1 MITLAGNNKDAATEG
16 SFRLTRELA
25 GLGALF
31 FAVFTCV
38 ALYTYSEGDPGFNQ
52 VVSARHGVANKAG
65 LVGAYWG
72 GLLAETLGAWAYL
85 VPCWIAWR
93 GVRLVAPRAGLP
105 LRRAVGLW
113 LLLLVLLA
121 FLGSPWGGL
130 SLGNVHG
137 GGGLGRAVFGFLDRY
152 LSGFGAFSLLLF
164 GLIAAVQ
171 LLFGLTWD
179 NFWRPLAGILNEQLW
194 RIGDAVQAWRERR
207 AEIRR
212 RRAAEKPGPEKSGP
226 EKDEADKPVRTAR
239 LLRPKRQ
246 KEAPAVDDSGD
257 AQAVAA
263 ELVIGDEPASEAVDR
278 FLDAVIEQAALEQQA
293 LGRSS
298 GEQAPPVR
306 PQREKPAALEAAPQ
320 PIRHSIPEPAP
331 EPAFAATPK
340 PVAARQVKATAKAAA
355 YEGMTLPPLDLLTL
369 PNVADN
375 PPVDPEICRRQAESL
390 ITCLNDFGIQG
401 EVQRVVP
408 GPVVTMFEVKPAPGV
423 KISRIVGL
431 SVDLALSMKA
441 LAVRIEGPIPG
452 KDTVGVEIPNA
463 KRQTVYFREIL
474 DAEAFRTSES
484 KITLA
489 IGKDIQGRPHVADL
503 ARMPHLLVAGATGSG
518 KSVCING
525 ILLSILYKA
534 TPDEVKLL
542 LVDPKRIE
550 LSVYNDLPHLVHP
563 VVTET
568 AMAKSA
574 LDWAVAEMDR
584 RYEAMALLGVRN
596 IVGYNEK
603 LAKLGDD
610 RPEELAALEPLPYLL
625 IVIDELADLMMTAA
639 KEVEVS
645 IVRLAQLARAAGIHL
660 VLATQRPSVDV
671 VTGLIKA
678 NFPTRIAFQVTS
690 KHDSRTILD
699 AVGAEYL
706 LGRGDML
713 FKPSGGKTVRMHGA
727 FVSDEETA
735 AVVEFWKSRAAPS
748 YSLDFSD
755 WQKGADGGPGEFG
768 GDGGDGVSSDSVYP
782 QAVDFVMEQGK
793 ASISLIQRRF
803 RIGFNRAARFI
814 EQMERDGLLGPQ
826 EGSKPRSVIRGKE

>member
-1 MITLAGNNKDAATEG
+1 MVGLTALFMAVFTLLALVTYNPGDYAVPVRVILNKAGRAGAAWSG
-16 SFRLTRELA
+16 FLVDVF
-25 GLGALF
+25 GLGAFLVPILF
-31 FAVFTCV
+31 AWT
-38 ALYTYSEGDPGFNQ
+38 ALCSVTALLRLPLTRLAGAGFL
-52 VVSARHGVANKAG
+52 G
-65 LVGAYWG
+65 LVGLT
-72 GLLAETLGAWAYL
+72 LLS
-85 VPCWIAWR
+85 
-93 GVRLVAPRAGLP
+93 
-105 LRRAVGLW
+105 
-113 LLLLVLLA
+113 
-121 FLGSPWGGL
+121 SPWGVFGL
-130 SLGNVHG
+130 SIAAVAG
-137 GGGLGRAVFGFLDRY
+137 GGYIGQAAFSALDRY
-152 LSGFGAFSLLLF
+152 LGSIGAYCLLAFALV
-164 GLIAAVQ
+164 AAVQ
-171 LLFGLTWD
+171 LAFGLSREK
-179 NFWRPLAGILNEQLW
+179 FWRPLAAVVNDQFW
-194 RIGDAVQAWRERR
+194 RIGDAFAAWRERR
-207 AEIRR
+207 A
-212 RRAAEKPGPEKSGP
+212 AAREAQASAPDTADTADTAPKS
-226 EKDEADKPVRTAR
+226 VRPP
-239 LLRPKRQ
+239 RPK
-246 KEAPAVDDSGD
+246 KA
-257 AQAVAA
+257 
-263 ELVIGDEPASEAVDR
+263 EPAQPAAAAAALDAAGPSEAVDR
-278 FLDAVIEQAALEQQA
+278 FLDAVVEQVAGSNATKLPGAA
-293 LGRSS
+293 
-298 GEQAPPVR
+298 
-306 PQREKPAALEAAPQ
+306 KPAAAAK
-320 PIRHSIPEPAP
+320 PEDAP
-331 EPAFAATPK
+331 VLVPGPTPK
-340 PVAARQVKATAKAAA
+340 PVMTAKQAIKAGRAAA
-355 YEGMTLPPLDLLTL
+355 ASGDMTLPPLDLLSV
-369 PNVADN
+369 PPAAEMVPAD
-375 PPVDPEICRRQAESL
+375 PAICRGQAESL

-401 EVQRVVP
+401 EVTRVVP

-441 LAVRIEGPIPG
+441 LAVRIDPIPG

-474 DAEAFRTSES
+474 DADVFRASAS
-484 KITLA
+484 RLTLA

-596 IVGYNEK
+596 IASYNEK
-603 LAKLGDD
+603 LEKLGDA
-610 RPEELAALEPLPYLL
+610 REPELAELEPLPYLV

-645 IVRLAQLARAAGIHL
+645 IVRLAQLARAGGIHL
-660 VLATQRPSVDV
+660 ILATQRPSVDV

-678 NFPTRIAFQVTS
+678 NFPTRISFQVTS

-713 FKPSGGKTVRMHGA
+713 YKPSGGKTVRMHGA

-735 AVVEFWKSRAAPS
+735 AVVEFWKSKAAPS
-748 YSLDFSD
+748 YKLDFSE
-755 WQKGADGGPGEFG
+755 WQKG
-768 GDGGDGVSSDSVYP
+768 GDGGGGDFAGDGGDDTASDAIYP

-826 EGSKPRSVIRGKE
+826 EGSKPRSVIRNKE

>member
-1 MITLAGNNKDAATEG
+1 MAGNSAPVGDG
-16 SFRLTRELA
+16 SFRLTRELV

-31 FAVFTCV
+31 LAAFTCV
-38 ALYTYSEGDPGFNQ
+38 ALYTYSAADPGFNQ
-52 VVSARHGVANKAG
+52 AVSARHAVANKAG

-72 GLLAETLGAWAYL
+72 GLLAELLGVWGYL
-85 VPCWIAWR
+85 VPGLIAWR
-93 GVRLVAPRAGLP
+93 GLRFLAPRLVLPVRRTAGVVLFA
-105 LRRAVGLW
+105 AV
-113 LLLLVLLA
+113 LLV
-121 FLGSPWGGL
+121 FLGSPWGELTIGQ
-130 SLGNVHG
+130 VRG
-137 GGGLGRAVFGFLDRY
+137 GGQTGHFLFEFLNRY
-152 LSGFGAFSLLLF
+152 LSIFGAASLLLF
-164 GLIAAVQ
+164 GFIAAVQ
-171 LLFGLTWD
+171 LTFGLTLD
-179 NFWRPLAGILNEQLW
+179 NFWRPLAGVVNEQFW
-194 RIGDAVQAWRERR
+194 RAGDTIRAWR
-207 AEIRR
+207 AN
-212 RRAAEKPGPEKSGP
+212 RAA
-226 EKDEADKPVRTAR
+226 AR
-239 LLRPKRQ
+239 
-246 KEAPAVDDSGD
+246 ETDGG
-257 AQAVAA
+257 AVAA
-263 ELVIGDEPASEAVDR
+263 APKPARAPRLKKPEPAAPAAGPDAVEADAGPSEAVDR
-278 FLDAVIEQAALEQQA
+278 FLDAVVEQVNGPKAVIKPGAKGKEND
-293 LGRSS
+293 
-298 GEQAPPVR
+298 EPVLV
-306 PQREKPAALEAAPQ
+306 PT
-320 PIRHSIPEPAP
+320 PAP
-331 EPAFAATPK
+331 A
-340 PVAARQVKATAKAAA
+340 PVMTAKQAIKAGRAAA
-355 YEGMTLPPLDLLTL
+355 ASGDMTLPPLDLLSVPPAAELL
-369 PNVADN
+369 PA
-375 PPVDPEICRRQAESL
+375 DPEICRIQAESL

-401 EVQRVVP
+401 EVMRVVP

-441 LAVRIEGPIPG
+441 LAVRIDPIPG

-474 DAEAFRTSES
+474 DAEVFRSS
-484 KITLA
+484 SSHLTLA

-534 TPDEVKLL
+534 TPDQVKLL

-596 IVGYNEK
+596 IAGYNEK
-603 LAKLGDD
+603 LEKLGDNRD
-610 RPEELAALEPLPYLL
+610 PELAELEPLPYLV

-645 IVRLAQLARAAGIHL
+645 IVRLAQLARAGGIHL
-660 VLATQRPSVDV
+660 ILATQRPSVDV

-678 NFPTRIAFQVTS
+678 NFPTRISFQVTS

-713 FKPSGGKTVRMHGA
+713 YKPSGGKTVRMHGA

-748 YSLDFSD
+748 YKLDFSE
-755 WQKGADGGPGEFG
+755 WQKGGEGGGSDFVGEAD
-768 GDGGDGVSSDSVYP
+768 DTASDAVYP

-826 EGSKPRSVIRGKE
+826 EGSKPRSVIRNKE

>member
-1 MITLAGNNKDAATEG
+1 MVG
-16 SFRLTRELA
+16 LT
-25 GLGALF
+25 ALF
-31 FAVFTCV
+31 LAVFS
-38 ALYTYSEGDPGFNQ
+38 ALALLTYSPGDYVAPVKVIQNQ
-52 VVSARHGVANKAG
+52 GGRAG
-65 LVGAYWG
+65 AAWG
-72 GLLAETLGAWAYL
+72 GLLVDVFGLGAFL
-85 VPCWIAWR
+85 VPVAFAWLGAR
-93 GVRLVAPRAGLP
+93 SVASWLRLPVHSWLGAGFLS
-105 LRRAVGLW
+105 
-113 LLLLVLLA
+113 LVLMTLLSSA
-121 FLGSPWGGL
+121 WGV
-130 SLGNVHG
+130 SIVSIHSIKG
-137 GGGLGRAVFGFLDRY
+137 GGYIGQLTFHVLDRY
-152 LSGFGAFSLLLF
+152 LGTVGAYSLLAFALV
-164 GLIAAVQ
+164 AAVQ
-171 LLFGLTWD
+171 LTFGLTWD
-179 NFWRPLAGILNEQLW
+179 NFWRPAMTMADEKCW
-194 RIGDAVQAWRERR
+194 RLFDVWQAWRQRR
-207 AEIRR
+207 ALARE
-212 RRAAEKPGPEKSGP
+212 
-226 EKDEADKPVRTAR
+226 AR
-239 LLRPKRQ
+239 LAGRPTTAPPSRPR
-246 KEAPAVDDSGD
+246 KEPRPARRESEPPT
-257 AQAVAA
+257 AAVP
-263 ELVIGDEPASEAVDR
+263 DETPSEAVDR
-278 FLDAVIEQAALEQQA
+278 FLDAIVEQVGTGKVADRGTAK
-293 LGRSS
+293 G
-298 GEQAPPVR
+298 
-306 PQREKPAALEAAPQ
+306 K
-320 PIRHSIPEPAP
+320 AP
-331 EPAFAATPK
+331 EPGNDTPPPSPPK
-340 PVAARQVKATAKAAA
+340 PVPARQIKAAA
-355 YEGMTLPPLDLLTL
+355 RAAASGDAVLPPLDLLS
-369 PNVADN
+369 V
-375 PPVDPEICRRQAESL
+375 PPAGEAVPVEPEVCRRQAESL

-431 SVDLALSMKA
+431 SVDLALAMKA

-463 KRQTVYFREIL
+463 KRQTVYFRDIL
-474 DAEAFRTSES
+474 DAEDFRAATS
-484 KITLA
+484 KLTLA

-568 AMAKSA
+568 ATAKSA

-596 IVGYNEK
+596 IAGYNEK
-603 LAKLGDD
+603 LEKLGDN
-610 RPEELAALEPLPYLL
+610 RPEELAALEPMPYLV

-645 IVRLAQLARAAGIHL
+645 IVRLAQLARASGIHM

-735 AVVEFWKSRAAPS
+735 AVVEFWKSRAAPN
-748 YSLDFSD
+748 YSLDFNE
-755 WQKGADGGPGEFG
+755 WQKNADNGGGDFG
-768 GDGGDGVSSDSVYP
+768 GEGGGDDTASDPVYP
-782 QAVDFVMEQGK
+782 QAVEFVMEQGK

>member
-1 MITLAGNNKDAATEG
+1 MAGNNKDAASDG
-16 SFRLTRELA
+16 SFRLARELA

-52 VVSARHGVANKAG
+52 VVSARHGVVNRAG

-72 GLLAETLGAWAYL
+72 GLLAESLGMWAYL
-85 VPCWIAWR
+85 VPCWLAWG
-93 GVRLVAPRAGLP
+93 GVKLVVPRTGLP
-105 LRRAVGLW
+105 WRRAVGLW
-113 LLLLVLLA
+113 LLLLVVLA

-137 GGGLGRAVFGFLDRY
+137 GGGVGRAFFGMLDRY

-164 GLIAAVQ
+164 ALIAAVQ
-171 LLFGLTWD
+171 LLFGLTAD
-179 NFWRPLAGILNEQLW
+179 NFWRPLGAILNEQFW
-194 RIGDAVQAWRERR
+194 RLGDAFRSWWLRQIEARR
-207 AEIRR
+207 LRATQKASQSAEP
-212 RRAAEKPGPEKSGP
+212 ATPNAEKP
-226 EKDEADKPVRTAR
+226 ARAVR
-239 LLRPKRQ
+239 LPRPKRRV
-246 KEAPAVDDSGD
+246 EAPAAGEPRPERPALGQGENGDDEST
-257 AQAVAA
+257 
-263 ELVIGDEPASEAVDR
+263 SEAVDR
-278 FLDAVIEQAALEQQA
+278 FLDAVIEQGALDREIA
-293 LGRSS
+293 V
-298 GEQAPPVR
+298 PP
-306 PQREKPAALEAAPQ
+306 PQERRLSCEPTRLEPVALEASSPPVDEAA
-320 PIRHSIPEPAP
+320 S
-331 EPAFAATPK
+331 EPAFVPVPK
-340 PVAARQVKATAKAAA
+340 PVAAKPPRPAKVPA
-355 YEGMTLPPLDLLTL
+355 YEGMTLPPLDLLTQ
-369 PNVADN
+369 PDTAGN

-463 KRQTVYFREIL
+463 KRQTVFFREIL
-474 DAEAFRTSES
+474 DAEAFRTSDS
-484 KITLA
+484 RLTLA

-596 IVGYNEK
+596 ILGYNEK
-603 LAKLGDD
+603 LGKLGDD
-610 RPEELAALEPLPYLL
+610 RPDELAALEPLPYLV
-625 IVIDELADLMMTAA
+625 IIIDELADLMMTAA

-645 IVRLAQLARAAGIHL
+645 IVRLAQLARAAGIHM

-735 AVVEFWKSRAAPS
+735 AVVDFWKSRAAPS

-755 WQKGADGGPGEFG
+755 WQKGGDGGAGELG
-768 GDGGDGVSSDSVYP
+768 GEGGDGVASDPVYP

>member
-1 MITLAGNNKDAATEG
+1 LAGNSPKAAVNGPNVGDG
-16 SFRLTRELA
+16 SFRLTRELV

-31 FAVFTCV
+31 LAAYTCV
-38 ALYTYSEGDPGFNQ
+38 ALYTYNAGDPGFNQ
-52 VVSARHGVANKAG
+52 VVAAKQLVANKG
-65 LVGAYWG
+65 GRVGAYWG
-72 GLLAETLGAWAYL
+72 GFLAEYLGVWGYL
-85 VPCWIAWR
+85 APGLIAWR
-93 GVRLVAPRAGLP
+93 GLRFLAPRLALP
-105 LRRAVGLW
+105 FRRSVGLA
-113 LLLLVLLA
+113 LFVLVVLI
-121 FLGSPWGGL
+121 FLGSAWGEAISVG
-130 SLGNVHG
+130 GVRG
-137 GGGLGRAVFGFLDRY
+137 GGQIGHVLFALLNSYLSVFG
-152 LSGFGAFSLLLF
+152 AVCLLLF
-164 GLIAAVQ
+164 GFIAAMQ
-171 LLFGLTWD
+171 FLFDLTLD
-179 NFWRPLAGILNEQLW
+179 NFWRPLAAVANDQFW
-194 RIGDAVQAWRERR
+194 RVGDAIAAWRERR
-207 AEIRR
+207 AAVREEKATAPEAAAKPA
-212 RRAAEKPGPEKSGP
+212 RAPRLKKTEQAQ
-226 EKDEADKPVRTAR
+226 ADKA
-239 LLRPKRQ
+239 
-246 KEAPAVDDSGD
+246 AVEVD
-257 AQAVAA
+257 A
-263 ELVIGDEPASEAVDR
+263 GPSEAVDR
-278 FLDAVIEQAALEQQA
+278 FLDAVVEQVAGANA
-293 LGRSS
+293 SK
-298 GEQAPPVR
+298 
-306 PQREKPAALEAAPQ
+306 PQSAVKPAANGKTEDAPVLV
-320 PIRHSIPEPAP
+320 PGP
-331 EPAFAATPK
+331 TPK
-340 PVAARQVKATAKAAA
+340 PVMTAKQAIKAGRAAA
-355 YEGMTLPPLDLLTL
+355 ASGDMTLPPLDLLSVPPPAEL
-369 PNVADN
+369 V
-375 PPVDPEICRRQAESL
+375 PVDPEICRTQAESL

-401 EVQRVVP
+401 EVMRVVP

-441 LAVRIEGPIPG
+441 LAVRIDPIPG

-474 DAEAFRTSES
+474 DADVFRASAS
-484 KITLA
+484 HLTLA

-596 IVGYNEK
+596 IAGYNEK
-603 LAKLGDD
+603 LAKLGDA
-610 RPEELAALEPLPYLL
+610 REPELAELEPLPYLV

-645 IVRLAQLARAAGIHL
+645 IVRLAQLARAGGIHL
-660 VLATQRPSVDV
+660 ILATQRPSVDV

-678 NFPTRIAFQVTS
+678 NFPTRISFQVTS

-713 FKPSGGKTVRMHGA
+713 YKPSGGKTVRMHGA

-735 AVVEFWKSRAAPS
+735 AVVEFWKSKAAPS
-748 YSLDFSD
+748 YKLDFSE
-755 WQKGADGGPGEFG
+755 WQKG
-768 GDGGDGVSSDSVYP
+768 GDGGSGDLSGDGGDDTASDAIYP

-826 EGSKPRSVIRGKE
+826 EGSKPRSVIRNKE

>member
-1 MITLAGNNKDAATEG
+1 MAGNSSKPAGNGPNVGDG
-16 SFRLTRELA
+16 SFRLTRELV

-31 FAVFTCV
+31 LAAYTCV
-38 ALYTYSEGDPGFNQ
+38 ALYTYSAADPGFNH
-52 VVSARHGVANKAG
+52 VVPIKQAVANKG
-65 LVGAYWG
+65 GPVGAYWG
-72 GLLAETLGAWAYL
+72 GFLAEFLGVWGYL
-85 VPCWIAWR
+85 VPGIIAWR
-93 GVRLVAPRAGLP
+93 GLHFLAPRLALPGRRTAGLA
-105 LRRAVGLW
+105 LFAVV
-113 LLLLVLLA
+113 LLV
-121 FLGSPWGGL
+121 FLGSPWGELINIGQ
-130 SLGNVHG
+130 VVG
-137 GGGLGRAVFGFLDRY
+137 GGQTGHFLFAFLNRY
-152 LSGFGAFSLLLF
+152 LSIFGAASLLLF
-164 GLIAAVQ
+164 GFIAALQ
-171 LLFGLTWD
+171 LTFGLTLD
-179 NFWRPLAGILNEQLW
+179 NFWRPLAGIINEQFW
-194 RIGDAVQAWRERR
+194 RAGDAVGTWREN
-207 AEIRR
+207 
-212 RRAAEKPGPEKSGP
+212 RAAAREKGENSVEATPKPARAP
-226 EKDEADKPVRTAR
+226 RVPKDPAATKAPPAAVEADAGP
-239 LLRPKRQ
+239 
-246 KEAPAVDDSGD
+246 
-257 AQAVAA
+257 
-263 ELVIGDEPASEAVDR
+263 SEAVDR
-278 FLDAVIEQAALEQQA
+278 FLDAVVEQVN
-293 LGRSS
+293 G
-298 GEQAPPVR
+298 
-306 PQREKPAALEAAPQ
+306 PQKTTSVPAAPGKE
-320 PIRHSIPEPAP
+320 SDEPVLVP
-331 EPAFAATPK
+331 GPTPK
-340 PVAARQVKATAKAAA
+340 PVMTAKQAIKAGRAAA
-355 YEGMTLPPLDLLTL
+355 AAGDMTLPPLDLLSVPPPAELL
-369 PNVADN
+369 PA
-375 PPVDPEICRRQAESL
+375 DPEICRGQAESL

-401 EVQRVVP
+401 EVMRVVP

-441 LAVRIEGPIPG
+441 LAVRIDPIPG

-474 DAEAFRTSES
+474 DAEVFRSS
-484 KITLA
+484 SSHLTLA

-534 TPDEVKLL
+534 TPDQVKLL

-596 IVGYNEK
+596 IAGYNEK
-603 LAKLGDD
+603 LEKLGDNRD
-610 RPEELAALEPLPYLL
+610 PELAELEPLPYLV

-645 IVRLAQLARAAGIHL
+645 IVRLAQLARAGGIHL
-660 VLATQRPSVDV
+660 ILATQRPSVDV

-678 NFPTRIAFQVTS
+678 NFPTRISFQVTS

-713 FKPSGGKTVRMHGA
+713 YKPSGGKTVRMHGA

-748 YSLDFSD
+748 YKLDFSE
-755 WQKGADGGPGEFG
+755 WQKGGEGGSGDLGGEG
-768 GDGGDGVSSDSVYP
+768 GDDTASDAIYP

-826 EGSKPRSVIRGKE
+826 EGSKPRSVIRNKE

>member
-1 MITLAGNNKDAATEG
+1 MAGNSKEAGNNKQQAGRNPG
-16 SFRLTRELA
+16 SFLLTREIVGLA
-25 GLGALF
+25 ALF
-31 FAVFTCV
+31 LAVFLCV
-38 ALYTYSEGDPGFNQ
+38 ALYTYDAGDPGFNQ
-52 VVSARHGVANKAG
+52 SVAVRHVANKAG
-65 LVGAYWG
+65 LVGAYLG
-72 GLLAETLGAWAYL
+72 GLLAEALGVWAYL

-93 GVRLVAPRAGLP
+93 GLRFLAPRLGLP
-105 LRRAVGLW
+105 LRRKAGAFFLS
-113 LLLLVLLA
+113 LVLLV
-121 FLGSPWGGL
+121 FLGSPWGIFGL
-130 SLGNVHG
+130 SLGNVQG
-137 GGGLGRAVFGFLDRY
+137 GGGIGHSLFAFFNHY
-152 LSGFGAFSLLLF
+152 LSPFGAYFLLTF
-164 GLIAAVQ
+164 ALIVAVQ
-171 LLFGLTWD
+171 LAFGLTWS
-179 NFWRPLAGILNEQLW
+179 NFGRPVLAILNEQCW
-194 RIGDAVQAWRERR
+194 RVLDAWRSWREGRAAARAQREAARAARKQAADVDAPEDGGDAASSASRPSRKAKAGRE
-207 AEIRR
+207 
-212 RRAAEKPGPEKSGP
+212 K
-226 EKDEADKPVRTAR
+226 KPVVADTAVVTA
-239 LLRPKRQ
+239 
-246 KEAPAVDDSGD
+246 APAS
-257 AQAVAA
+257 
-263 ELVIGDEPASEAVDR
+263 PKHTPTEAVDR
-278 FLDAVIEQAALEQQA
+278 FLDAIVHQVHPAPDAPANNGNGGSGGGKANGGEEPASSPATPAKAASPKPA
-293 LGRSS
+293 
-298 GEQAPPVR
+298 
-306 PQREKPAALEAAPQ
+306 KPAAKPLVPQGDLFPSLDLLSVPPAAEAAP
-320 PIRHSIPEPAP
+320 
-331 EPAFAATPK
+331 
-340 PVAARQVKATAKAAA
+340 
-355 YEGMTLPPLDLLTL
+355 
-369 PNVADN
+369 
-375 PPVDPEICRRQAESL
+375 VDPDICREQAENL

-401 EVQRVVP
+401 EVMRVVP

-431 SVDLALSMKA
+431 SVDLALAMKA
-441 LAVRIEGPIPG
+441 LAVRVEGPIPG

-463 KRQTVYFREIL
+463 KRQTVYFRDVL
-474 DAEAFRTSES
+474 DTEAFRASPS

-489 IGKDIQGRPHVADL
+489 IGKDIQGRPQLADL

-596 IVGYNEK
+596 IAGYNDK
-603 LAKLGDD
+603 LAKLGDK
-610 RPEELAALEPLPYLL
+610 RPEELAELEPLPYLV

-660 VLATQRPSVDV
+660 ILATQRPSVDV

-713 FKPSGGKTVRMHGA
+713 FKPSGGKTMRMHGA

-735 AVVEFWKSRAAPS
+735 AVVAHWKKQRPPS
-748 YSLDFSD
+748 YKLDFND
-755 WQKGADGGPGEFG
+755 WQKSADGGGGESG
-768 GDGGDGVSSDSVYP
+768 GDGGDDTASDAIYP
-782 QAVDFVMEQGK
+782 QAVEFVMEQGK

-826 EGSKPRSVIRGKE
+826 EGSKPRAVIRSGKE

>member
-1 MITLAGNNKDAATEG
+1 M
-16 SFRLTRELA
+16 TRELF
-25 GLGALF
+25 GLVVIFLAIFTLLALF
-31 FAVFTCV
+31 
-38 ALYTYSEGDPGFNQ
+38 TYSPNDPSLSR
-52 VVSARHGVANKAG
+52 VVSSRTIQNRLGV
-65 LVGAYWG
+65 VGAYWG
-72 GLLAETLGAWAYL
+72 GLLAESFGVWAYL
-85 VPCWIAWR
+85 LITWCIWR
-93 GVRLVAPRAGLP
+93 ALRLLLPLPRLPLPRALGAGFLSF
-105 LRRAVGLW
+105 
-113 LLLLVLLA
+113 VLLA
-121 FLGSPWGGL
+121 FLGSPWGIFGL
-130 SLGNVHG
+130 SLGQVRG
-137 GGGLGRAVFGFLDRY
+137 GGVVGQSLFHTLSSY
-152 LSGFGAFSLLLF
+152 LSSFGAYFLLF
-164 GLIAAVQ
+164 FCLIAGVQ
-171 LLFGLTWD
+171 LAFGLTWE
-179 NFWRPLAGILNEQLW
+179 NFWGPVVRFLEGVFWATVEAGRACLERWRQARAHRPEPKPRKTADRPE
-194 RIGDAVQAWRERR
+194 ASA
-207 AEIRR
+207 
-212 RRAAEKPGPEKSGP
+212 AAEPSVPPILDVAALQAETKKTETPPRN
-226 EKDEADKPVRTAR
+226 KDKEPIAR
-239 LLRPKRQ
+239 PQ
-246 KEAPAVDDSGD
+246 PAPA
-257 AQAVAA
+257 AK
-263 ELVIGDEPASEAVDR
+263 
-278 FLDAVIEQAALEQQA
+278 
-293 LGRSS
+293 SS
-298 GEQAPPVR
+298 A
-306 PQREKPAALEAAPQ
+306 PAAA
-320 PIRHSIPEPAP
+320 
-331 EPAFAATPK
+331 K
-340 PVAARQVKATAKAAA
+340 PSRASAAARDVP
-355 YEGMTLPPLDLLTL
+355 LPPLDLLTQ
-369 PNVADN
+369 
-375 PPVDPEICRRQAESL
+375 PPAQNGPAVEPEVCRQQAESL

-408 GPVVTMFEVKPAPGV
+408 GPVVTMFEFKPAPGV

-431 SVDLALSMKA
+431 SVDMALAMKA

-463 KRQTVYFREIL
+463 KRQTVYLREIL
-474 DAEAFRTSES
+474 DTDAFRASPS

-489 IGKDIQGRPHVADL
+489 IGKDIHGRPQVADL

-534 TPDEVKLL
+534 TPDDVKLL

-568 AMAKSA
+568 AVAKSA

-584 RYEAMALLGVRN
+584 RYEAMAVLGVRN
-596 IVGYNEK
+596 IESYNEK
-603 LAKLGDD
+603 LAKLGNN
-610 RPEELAALEPLPYLL
+610 RPEDLAALVHMPYLV

-713 FKPSGGKTVRMHGA
+713 YKPNGGKTTRMHGA

-735 AVVEFWKSRAAPS
+735 AVVEFWKSKAAPN
-748 YSLDFSD
+748 YALDFTEC
-755 WQKGADGGPGEFG
+755 PNG
-768 GDGGDGVSSDSVYP
+768 GDGGGGEIGGDGGEDTAADPVYP

-826 EGSKPRSVIRGKE
+826 EGSKPRSVLKGKD

>member
-1 MITLAGNNKDAATEG
+1 MAGNSKEAVKEKSG
-16 SFRLTRELA
+16 FRLTRELV
-25 GLGALF
+25 GLAALF
-31 FAVFTCV
+31 LAVFTCV
-38 ALYTYSEGDPGFNQ
+38 ALYTYSAGDPGFNQ
-52 VVSARHGVANKAG
+52 SVSARQGVANKAG

-72 GLLAETLGAWAYL
+72 GLLAEAFGVWAYL
-85 VPCWIAWR
+85 IPCWILWRAARVLAPGLGLPFWR
-93 GVRLVAPRAGLP
+93 GLGGWFLAAVVLV
-105 LRRAVGLW
+105 
-113 LLLLVLLA
+113 
-121 FLGSPWGGL
+121 FLGSPWGVFGL
-130 SLGNVHG
+130 AVGNVQG
-137 GGGLGRAVFGFLDRY
+137 GGGIGRSLFGFLNHY
-152 LSGFGAFSLLLF
+152 LSPFGAYFLLAFALV
-164 GLIAAVQ
+164 AAIQ
-171 LLFGLTWD
+171 LAFGLTWD
-179 NFWRPLAGILNEQLW
+179 NFWRPVMAVANDQCW
-194 RIGDAVQAWRERR
+194 RAFDAWQAWRERR
-207 AEIRR
+207 AEA
-212 RRAAEKPGPEKSGP
+212 RAAKEEQKPSTQEGKRPEREKRPPREK
-226 EKDEADKPVRTAR
+226 R
-239 LLRPKRQ
+239 
-246 KEAPAVDDSGD
+246 APAMEERPVLVS
-257 AQAVAA
+257 VA
-263 ELVIGDEPASEAVDR
+263 DTPPSEAVDR
-278 FLDAVIEQAALEQQA
+278 FLDALVAEAGNEKPLKPGA
-293 LGRSS
+293 
-298 GEQAPPVR
+298 
-306 PQREKPAALEAAPQ
+306 REKVVEAAVPQ
-320 PIRHSIPEPAP
+320 PAVVSN
-331 EPAFAATPK
+331 PK
-340 PVAARQVKATAKAAA
+340 PALPRPAQPVAKAVH
-355 YEGMTLPPLDLLTL
+355 TSLRDTPLPPLGLLSVPPASEAL
-369 PNVADN
+369 PVE
-375 PPVDPEICRRQAESL
+375 PEVCRRQAESL

-401 EVQRVVP
+401 EVMRVVP

-431 SVDLALSMKA
+431 SVDLALAMKA
-441 LAVRIEGPIPG
+441 LAVRIDPIPG

-463 KRQTVYFREIL
+463 KRQTVYFRDIL
-474 DAEAFRTSES
+474 DTEAFRASTS

-489 IGKDIQGRPHVADL
+489 VGKDIQGRPQVADL

-596 IVGYNEK
+596 IAGYNEK
-603 LAKLGDD
+603 LEKLGDA
-610 RPEELAALEPLPYLL
+610 RTEELAALEKLPYLV

-660 VLATQRPSVDV
+660 ILATQRPSVDV

-713 FKPSGGKTVRMHGA
+713 FKPSGGKTTRMHGA
-727 FVSDEETA
+727 FVSDEEAA
-735 AVVEFWKSRAAPS
+735 AVIEFWKSKAPPS
-748 YSLDFSD
+748 YSLDFTE
-755 WQKGADGGPGEFG
+755 WQKGGENGSGEAGGEG
-768 GDGGDGVSSDSVYP
+768 GDDTSADPVYP
-782 QAVDFVMEQGK
+782 QAVDFVLEQGK

-826 EGSKPRSVIRGKE
+826 EGSKPRSVIRGEK

>member
-1 MITLAGNNKDAATEG
+1 M
-16 SFRLTRELA
+16 TRELLGLTA
-25 GLGALF
+25 LFLGAFTLLSLITYNPSDYAAPVKVILNKAGRAGANWAGSWVEFLGLGA
-31 FAVFTCV
+31 
-38 ALYTYSEGDPGFNQ
+38 Y
-52 VVSARHGVANKAG
+52 
-65 LVGAYWG
+65 LVGVGFTWL
-72 GLLAETLGAWAYL
+72 GLRCFIPGLRLPVARKFGASCLA
-85 VPCWIAWR
+85 
-93 GVRLVAPRAGLP
+93 
-105 LRRAVGLW
+105 
-113 LLLLVLLA
+113 LVLLT
-121 FLGSPWGGL
+121 LLSSPWGIFGL
-130 SLGNVHG
+130 SVGAIKG
-137 GGGLGRAVFGFLDRY
+137 GGYCGQTIFNL
-152 LSGFGAFSLLLF
+152 LSGSLSSFGAYFLLAF
-164 GLIAAVQ
+164 AFVAAVQ
-171 LLFGLTWD
+171 LTFGLTWD
-179 NFWRPLAGILNEQLW
+179 NFWRPVTAVVQ
-194 RIGDAVQAWRERR
+194 DAFWQSVDAWQEGRERR
-207 AEIRR
+207 RQEKAARPKPEPRVKQPAAKVVTAPGADKPAQEPDAIVPSEPVRR
-212 RRAAEKPGPEKSGP
+212 FLDEVAPEKPEPEKSAAPTPRSKG
-226 EKDEADKPVRTAR
+226 KDKD
-239 LLRPKRQ
+239 
-246 KEAPAVDDSGD
+246 KEASKPRD
-257 AQAVAA
+257 
-263 ELVIGDEPASEAVDR
+263 
-278 FLDAVIEQAALEQQA
+278 EQA
-293 LGRSS
+293 S
-298 GEQAPPVR
+298 
-306 PQREKPAALEAAPQ
+306 PA
-320 PIRHSIPEPAP
+320 
-331 EPAFAATPK
+331 K
-340 PVAARQVKATAKAAA
+340 PVAGKTAPLVKPLGKAASDA
-355 YEGMTLPPLDLLTL
+355 PMPPLDLLT
-369 PNVADN
+369 PAPVETGPTVA
-375 PPVDPEICRRQAESL
+375 PEVCRQQAESL

-408 GPVVTMFEVKPAPGV
+408 GPVVTMFEFKPAPGI

-431 SVDLALSMKA
+431 SVDMALAMKA

-463 KRQTVYFREIL
+463 KRQTVYLRQIL
-474 DAEAFRTSES
+474 DTDAFQGSES

-489 IGKDIQGRPHVADL
+489 IGKDIHGRPQVADL

-568 AMAKSA
+568 GIAKSA
-574 LDWAVAEMDR
+574 LDWAVSEMDR

-596 IVGYNEK
+596 IAGYNEK
-603 LAKLGDD
+603 LVKLGDK
-610 RPEELAALEPLPYLL
+610 RPEDLASLEHMPYLV
-625 IVIDELADLMMTAA
+625 IIIDELADLMMTAG

-645 IVRLAQLARAAGIHL
+645 IVRLAQLARAAGIHM

-713 FKPSGGKTVRMHGA
+713 YKPSGGKTVRMHGA

-735 AVVEFWKSRAAPS
+735 AVVEFWKSKAAPN
-748 YSLDFSD
+748 YAVDFAE
-755 WQKGADGGPGEFG
+755 WQKTNDTSGSGDFG
-768 GDGGDGVSSDSVYP
+768 GDSGEDTAADPVYP

-814 EQMERDGLLGPQ
+814 EQMERDGMLGPQ
-826 EGSKPRSVIRGKE
+826 EGSKPRPVIKGRE

>member
-1 MITLAGNNKDAATEG
+1 
-16 SFRLTRELA
+16 
-25 GLGALF
+25 
-31 FAVFTCV
+31 
-38 ALYTYSEGDPGFNQ
+38 
-52 VVSARHGVANKAG
+52 
-65 LVGAYWG
+65 
-72 GLLAETLGAWAYL
+72 
-85 VPCWIAWR
+85 
-93 GVRLVAPRAGLP
+93 
-105 LRRAVGLW
+105 
-113 LLLLVLLA
+113 
-121 FLGSPWGGL
+121 
-130 SLGNVHG
+130 
-137 GGGLGRAVFGFLDRY
+137 
-152 LSGFGAFSLLLF
+152 
-164 GLIAAVQ
+164 
-171 LLFGLTWD
+171 
-179 NFWRPLAGILNEQLW
+179 
-194 RIGDAVQAWRERR
+194 
-207 AEIRR
+207 
-212 RRAAEKPGPEKSGP
+212 
-226 EKDEADKPVRTAR
+226 
-239 LLRPKRQ
+239 
-246 KEAPAVDDSGD
+246 
-257 AQAVAA
+257 
-263 ELVIGDEPASEAVDR
+263 
-278 FLDAVIEQAALEQQA
+278 
-293 LGRSS
+293 
-298 GEQAPPVR
+298 
-306 PQREKPAALEAAPQ
+306 
-320 PIRHSIPEPAP
+320 
-331 EPAFAATPK
+331 
-340 PVAARQVKATAKAAA
+340 
-355 YEGMTLPPLDLLTL
+355 
-369 PNVADN
+369 
-375 PPVDPEICRRQAESL
+375 
-390 ITCLNDFGIQG
+390 
-401 EVQRVVP
+401 
-408 GPVVTMFEVKPAPGV
+408 MFEVKPAPGV

-431 SVDLALSMKA
+431 SVDLALAMKA
-441 LAVRIEGPIPG
+441 LAVRIDPIPG

-463 KRQTVYFREIL
+463 KRQTVYFRDIL
-474 DAEAFRTSES
+474 DAEAFRASES
-484 KITLA
+484 RLTLA

-596 IVGYNEK
+596 IAGYNEK
-603 LAKLGDD
+603 LAKLGDARD
-610 RPEELAALEPLPYLL
+610 PELIDLEPLPYLV

-660 VLATQRPSVDV
+660 ILATQRPSVDV

-678 NFPTRIAFQVTS
+678 NFPTRISFQVTS

-735 AVVEFWKSRAAPS
+735 AVVEFWKSRAKPS
-748 YSLDFSD
+748 YKLDFAE
-755 WQKGADGGPGEFG
+755 WQKG
-768 GDGGDGVSSDSVYP
+768 GDGGGGDFIGEGGDEVTSDAVYP

-826 EGSKPRSVIRGKE
+826 EGSKPRSVIRNKE

>member
-1 MITLAGNNKDAATEG
+1 MAGNGPNVGDG
-16 SFRLTRELA
+16 SFRLTRELV

-31 FAVFTCV
+31 LAVYTCV
-38 ALYTYSEGDPGFNQ
+38 ALYTYSSVDPGFNQ
-52 VVSARHGVANKAG
+52 VVAAKQIVVNKAG
-65 LVGAYWG
+65 RVGAYWG
-72 GLLAETLGAWAYL
+72 GFLAEYLGVWGYL
-85 VPCWIAWR
+85 VPGLIAWR
-93 GVRLVAPRAGLP
+93 GLRFLAPRLALP
-105 LRRAVGLW
+105 FRRSVGLA
-113 LLLLVLLA
+113 LLVLVVLI
-121 FLGSPWGGL
+121 FLGSAWGEAISVGR
-130 SLGNVHG
+130 VYG
-137 GGGLGRAVFGFLDRY
+137 GGQIGHVLFELLNSYLSVFG
-152 LSGFGAFSLLLF
+152 AVCLLLF
-164 GLIAAVQ
+164 GFIAAMQ
-171 LLFGLTWD
+171 FLFDLTLD
-179 NFWRPLAGILNEQLW
+179 NFWRPLAAVVNDQFW
-194 RIGDAVQAWRERR
+194 RIGDAFASWRERR
-207 AEIRR
+207 A
-212 RRAAEKPGPEKSGP
+212 AAR
-226 EKDEADKPVRTAR
+226 EAQASAPDAADTAPKPVRAA
-239 LLRPKRQ
+239 RPK
-246 KEAPAVDDSGD
+246 KAEPAPAAAAAAAAAALED
-257 AQAVAA
+257 AA
-263 ELVIGDEPASEAVDR
+263 GPSEAVDR
-278 FLDAVIEQAALEQQA
+278 FLDAVVEQVAGANA
-293 LGRSS
+293 SKVPGP
-298 GEQAPPVR
+298 A
-306 PQREKPAALEAAPQ
+306 KPAAAAK
-320 PIRHSIPEPAP
+320 PEDAP
-331 EPAFAATPK
+331 VLVPGPTPK
-340 PVAARQVKATAKAAA
+340 PVMTAKQAIKAGRAAA
-355 YEGMTLPPLDLLTL
+355 ASGDMTLPPLDLLSV
-369 PNVADN
+369 PPAAEMVPAD
-375 PPVDPEICRRQAESL
+375 PAICRGQAESL

-401 EVQRVVP
+401 EVTRVVP

-441 LAVRIEGPIPG
+441 LAVRIDPIPG

-474 DAEAFRTSES
+474 DADVFRASAS
-484 KITLA
+484 RLTLA

-596 IVGYNEK
+596 IASYNEK
-603 LAKLGDD
+603 LEKLGDA
-610 RPEELAALEPLPYLL
+610 REPELAELEPLPYLV

-645 IVRLAQLARAAGIHL
+645 IVRLAQLARAGGIHL
-660 VLATQRPSVDV
+660 ILATQRPSVDV

-678 NFPTRIAFQVTS
+678 NFPTRISFQVTS

-713 FKPSGGKTVRMHGA
+713 YKPSGGKTVRMHGA

-735 AVVEFWKSRAAPS
+735 AVVEFWKSKAAPS
-748 YSLDFSD
+748 YKLDFSE
-755 WQKGADGGPGEFG
+755 WQKGGDGAGGDLV
-768 GDGGDGVSSDSVYP
+768 GDGGDDTASDAVYP

-826 EGSKPRSVIRGKE
+826 EGSKPRSVIRNKD

>member
-1 MITLAGNNKDAATEG
+1 LAGNKDKAGDG
-16 SFRLTRELA
+16 SFRLTRELV
-25 GLGALF
+25 GLGLLF
-31 FAVFTCV
+31 LAAFTLV
-38 ALYTYSEGDPGFNQ
+38 ALYTYNEGDPGFNQ
-52 VVSARHGVANKAG
+52 SVSARHGVGNKAG
-65 LVGAYWG
+65 LVGAYIG
-72 GLLAETLGAWAYL
+72 GFLAEIFGVWGYL
-85 VPCWIAWR
+85 VPLMIAWR
-93 GVRLVAPRAGLP
+93 GLRCLAPRLGLSV
-105 LRRAVGLW
+105 RRNIGLALFAAA
-113 LLLLVLLA
+113 LLL
-121 FLGSPWGGL
+121 FFGSPLGSPSVGQ
-130 SLGNVHG
+130 VHG
-137 GGGLGRAVFGFLDRY
+137 GGQLGRLLYGFLDRY
-152 LSGFGAFSLLLF
+152 LSVFGVASLLLF
-164 GLIAAVQ
+164 ACIAAAQ
-171 LLFGLTWD
+171 LTFGLTLD
-179 NFWRPLAGILNEQLW
+179 NFWRPLAGALGEQFGRL
-194 RIGDAVQAWRERR
+194 GEALAAWRERR
-207 AEIRR
+207 AMA
-212 RRAAEKPGPEKSGP
+212 RAAAASQAAPAEKPEPAPRPK
-226 EKDEADKPVRTAR
+226 KVDKP
-239 LLRPKRQ
+239 
-246 KEAPAVDDSGD
+246 
-257 AQAVAA
+257 QAAA
-263 ELVIGDEPASEAVDR
+263 KPASVPTPDDAPEEAVDR
-278 FLDAVIEQAALEQQA
+278 FLDAVVAQVTAGTE
-293 LGRSS
+293 GS
-298 GEQAPPVR
+298 
-306 PQREKPAALEAAPQ
+306 KPAPAAGSASPPPAPAVAAAAVQ
-320 PIRHSIPEPAP
+320 AGPARAGEPA
-331 EPAFAATPK
+331 EPLLAATTPPK
-340 PVAARQVKATAKAAA
+340 VMTARQAKSAGRAAA
-355 YEGMTLPPLDLLTL
+355 SGDAELPPLALLSV
-369 PNVADN
+369 PSAEDAA
-375 PPVDPEICRRQAESL
+375 PMDPEICRGQAEAL

-401 EVQRVVP
+401 EVMRVVP

-441 LAVRIEGPIPG
+441 LAVRIDPIPG

-463 KRQTVYFREIL
+463 KRQTVYFRDIL
-474 DAEAFRTSES
+474 DAETFRSS
-484 KITLA
+484 ASRLTLA

-596 IVGYNEK
+596 IAGYNEK
-603 LAKLGDD
+603 LEKLGDAREPD
-610 RPEELAALEPLPYLL
+610 LLELEPLPYLV

-660 VLATQRPSVDV
+660 ILATQRPSVDV

-678 NFPTRIAFQVTS
+678 NFPTRISFQVTS

-735 AVVEFWKSRAAPS
+735 AVVEFWKSRAKPS
-748 YSLDFSD
+748 YKLDFAE
-755 WQKGADGGPGEFG
+755 WQKGGEGGGSDFVGEG
-768 GDGGDGVSSDSVYP
+768 GDDTASDAVYP
-782 QAVDFVMEQGK
+782 LAVDFVMEQGK

-826 EGSKPRSVIRGKE
+826 EGSKPRSVIKSKD

>member
-1 MITLAGNNKDAATEG
+1 MG
-16 SFRLTRELA
+16 SFRLSRELVGLA
-25 GLGALF
+25 ALFLAVFTLLALVTYSPGDYAAPVRVILNKGGRAGAAWGGFLVDVFGLGAF
-31 FAVFTCV
+31 
-38 ALYTYSEGDPGFNQ
+38 
-52 VVSARHGVANKAG
+52 
-65 LVGAYWG
+65 
-72 GLLAETLGAWAYL
+72 LL
-85 VPCWIAWR
+85 PP
-93 GVRLVAPRAGLP
+93 LVACLGLGSLTAW
-105 LRRAVGLW
+105 LRLSLPKWFGA
-113 LLLLVLLA
+113 LLLSIVLLA
-121 FLGSPWGGL
+121 LLSSPWGIFDL
-130 SLGNVHG
+130 SVGAIKG
-137 GGGLGRAVFGFLDRY
+137 GGYIGQAAFSLLDRY
-152 LSGFGAFSLLLF
+152 LGRIGGYCLLVFALV
-164 GLIAAVQ
+164 AAVQ
-171 LLFGLTWD
+171 LTFGLTWD
-179 NFWRPLAGILNEQLW
+179 NFWRPVMAVVNEQCW
-194 RIGDAVQAWRERR
+194 RAFDHWQAWRERR
-207 AEIRR
+207 AEARR
-212 RRAAEKPGPEKSGP
+212 QPEAHPAA
-226 EKDEADKPVRTAR
+226 D
-239 LLRPKRQ
+239 RPKRD
-246 KEAPAVDDSGD
+246 KRPPHEDRPSPSHSDPAP
-257 AQAVAA
+257 
-263 ELVIGDEPASEAVDR
+263 LEPPSEAVDR
-278 FLDAVIEQAALEQQA
+278 FLDAMVGQVDIEKAAPKPKA
-293 LGRSS
+293 
-298 GEQAPPVR
+298 
-306 PQREKPAALEAAPQ
+306 REKTLDGPVETAFV
-320 PIRHSIPEPAP
+320 PAP
-331 EPAFAATPK
+331 KPAPVKSK
-340 PVAARQVKATAKAAA
+340 PAVKSVGDGDA
-355 YEGMTLPPLDLLTL
+355 LPPLDLLTM
-369 PNVADN
+369 
-375 PPVDPEICRRQAESL
+375 PPAVSATPVEPEVCRRQAESL

-463 KRQTVYFREIL
+463 NRQTVYLREIL
-474 DAEAFRTSES
+474 DADAFRSSAS

-489 IGKDIQGRPHVADL
+489 IGKDIQGRPQVADL

-534 TPDEVKLL
+534 TPAEVKLL

-584 RYEAMALLGVRN
+584 RYESMALLGVRN
-596 IVGYNEK
+596 IAGYNEK
-603 LAKLGDD
+603 LEKLGDK
-610 RPEELAALEPLPYLL
+610 RPEDLAALEPLPYLV
-625 IVIDELADLMMTAA
+625 IIIDELADLMMTAA

-678 NFPTRIAFQVTS
+678 NFPTRISFQVTS

-713 FKPSGGKTVRMHGA
+713 FKPSGGKTTRMHGA

-735 AVVEFWKSRAAPS
+735 AVVEYWKSRAAPN
-748 YSLDFSD
+748 YSLDFSE
-755 WQKGADGGPGEFG
+755 WQKGGENGGGDFG
-768 GDGGDGVSSDSVYP
+768 GEGGDDTASDAVYP

-826 EGSKPRSVIRGKE
+826 EGSKPRSVIKGKD

>member
-1 MITLAGNNKDAATEG
+1 MAGNKDVKAGDG

-31 FAVFTCV
+31 LAAFTAV
-38 ALYTYSEGDPGFNQ
+38 ALYSYNAGDPGFNQ
-52 VVSARHGVANKAG
+52 SVSARHGVVNKAG

-72 GLLAETLGAWAYL
+72 GLLAETLGVWGFL
-85 VPCWIAWR
+85 VPIGMVWLGAR
-93 GVRLVAPRAGLP
+93 SLAPRLALP
-105 LRRAVGLW
+105 LRRRFGLAIFAG
-113 LLLLVLLA
+113 VLLILFA
-121 FLGSPWGGL
+121 SPVGSPTVGQ
-130 SLGNVHG
+130 VHG
-137 GGGLGRAVFGFLDRY
+137 SGQLGALLYGFLDRY
-152 LSGFGAFSLLLF
+152 LSVFGVVSLLLF
-164 GLIAAVQ
+164 GCIAGAQ
-171 LLFGLTWD
+171 LTFGLTLD
-179 NFWRPLAGILNEQLW
+179 NFWRPLAAALGEQFGRL
-194 RIGDAVQAWRERR
+194 GDAWDAWRVRR
-207 AEIRR
+207 AIAREAAAEAAVEAAPADKPARP
-212 RRAAEKPGPEKSGP
+212 AKPAKAEKP
-226 EKDEADKPVRTAR
+226 AKPKPTA
-239 LLRPKRQ
+239 
-246 KEAPAVDDSGD
+246 
-257 AQAVAA
+257 
-263 ELVIGDEPASEAVDR
+263 EPAPDDASEEAVDR
-278 FLDAVIEQAALEQQA
+278 FLDAVVEQVT
-293 LGRSS
+293 G
-298 GEQAPPVR
+298 APP
-306 PQREKPAALEAAPQ
+306 PKEAAKAVA
-320 PIRHSIPEPAP
+320 EPARETP
-331 EPAFAATPK
+331 PAVPSVPSPAKATEPAEPLFAPTTP
-340 PVAARQVKATAKAAA
+340 PPSMTAKQAKSAGRAAA
-355 YEGMTLPPLDLLTL
+355 SAAHELPPLALLSV
-369 PNVADN
+369 PSAAEAV
-375 PPVDPEICRRQAESL
+375 PVDPEICRSQAASL
-390 ITCLNDFGIQG
+390 ISCLNDFGIQG
-401 EVQRVVP
+401 EVMRVAP

-431 SVDLALSMKA
+431 SVDLALAMKA
-441 LAVRIEGPIPG
+441 LAVRIDPIPG

-463 KRQTVYFREIL
+463 KRQTVYFRDIL
-474 DAEAFRTSES
+474 DAEAFRASES
-484 KITLA
+484 RLTLA

-596 IVGYNEK
+596 IAGYNEK
-603 LAKLGDD
+603 LAKLGDARD
-610 RPEELAALEPLPYLL
+610 PELIDLELLPYLV

-660 VLATQRPSVDV
+660 ILATQRPSVDV

-678 NFPTRIAFQVTS
+678 NFPTRISFQVTS

-735 AVVEFWKSRAAPS
+735 AVVEFWKSRAKPS
-748 YSLDFSD
+748 YKLDFAE
-755 WQKGADGGPGEFG
+755 WQKG
-768 GDGGDGVSSDSVYP
+768 GDGGGGGDFIGEGGDEVTSDAVYP

-826 EGSKPRSVIRGKE
+826 EGSKPRSVIKTKD

>member
-1 MITLAGNNKDAATEG
+1 MVGLTALFMAVFTLLALVTYNPGDYAVPVRVILNKAGRAGAAWSG
-16 SFRLTRELA
+16 FLVDVF
-25 GLGALF
+25 GLGAF
-31 FAVFTCV
+31 
-38 ALYTYSEGDPGFNQ
+38 
-52 VVSARHGVANKAG
+52 
-65 LVGAYWG
+65 
-72 GLLAETLGAWAYL
+72 L
-85 VPCWIAWR
+85 VPVLFAWTALR
-93 GVRLVAPRAGLP
+93 SVTSLLRLPPSRLSGAVLLGT
-105 LRRAVGLW
+105 VGLT
-113 LLLLVLLA
+113 LLS
-121 FLGSPWGGL
+121 SPWGVFGL
-130 SLGNVHG
+130 SIRAVAG
-137 GGGLGRAVFGFLDRY
+137 GGYIGQAAFSVLDRY
-152 LSGFGAFSLLLF
+152 LGGIGAYCLLAFALV
-164 GLIAAVQ
+164 AAVQ
-171 LLFGLTWD
+171 LTFGLTRE
-179 NFWRPLAGILNEQLW
+179 NFWRPFAAILNEQCW
-194 RIGDAVQAWRERR
+194 RVADRWRTWRERR
-207 AEIRR
+207 AAAGGEPDQDRPAADTPPREKRLPRPRR
-212 RRAAEKPGPEKSGP
+212 REAAGTADTPR
-226 EKDEADKPVRTAR
+226 DEA
-239 LLRPKRQ
+239 Q
-246 KEAPAVDDSGD
+246 
-257 AQAVAA
+257 
-263 ELVIGDEPASEAVDR
+263 SEAVDR
-278 FLDAVIEQAALEQQA
+278 FLDAVVEQAAA
-293 LGRSS
+293 GKVPP
-298 GEQAPPVR
+298 APTP
-306 PQREKPAALEAAPQ
+306 REKPVV
-320 PIRHSIPEPAP
+320 RDSVPEPAMV
-331 EPAFAATPK
+331 PAPAPVPALAPAPVKQVKSAAR
-340 PVAARQVKATAKAAA
+340 VAASS
-355 YEGMTLPPLDLLTL
+355 GLILPPLDLLTL
-369 PNVADN
+369 PPA
-375 PPVDPEICRRQAESL
+375 PEAEPVEPEICRRQAESL

-431 SVDLALSMKA
+431 SVDLALAMKA

-474 DAEAFRTSES
+474 DAEDFRASTS

-596 IVGYNEK
+596 IAGYNEK
-603 LAKLGDD
+603 LASLGEN
-610 RPEELAALEPLPYLL
+610 RSEELAALEPLPYLV

-735 AVVEFWKSRAAPS
+735 AVVEFWKSRAAPN
-748 YSLDFSD
+748 YALDFSE
-755 WQKGADGGPGEFG
+755 WQKGAEGGPGSELGGEG
-768 GDGGDGVSSDSVYP
+768 GDDTAADPVYP

-826 EGSKPRSVIRGKE
+826 EGSKPRSVIRSKE

>member
-1 MITLAGNNKDAATEG
+1 MAGNSKDAGKGRG
-16 SFRLTRELA
+16 SFRLSREIA
-25 GLGALF
+25 GLAALF
-31 FAVFTCV
+31 LAVFLCV
-38 ALYTYSEGDPGFNQ
+38 ALYTSFPGDPGFNQ
-52 VVSARHGVANKAG
+52 SVSARHGVANRAG
-65 LVGAYWG
+65 LVGAYLG
-72 GLLAETLGAWAYL
+72 GLLAEAFGVWGYL

-93 GVRLVAPRAGLP
+93 GLRFLAPSLRLPFWRGIGALFLA
-105 LRRAVGLW
+105 
-113 LLLLVLLA
+113 LVLLA
-121 FLGSPWGGL
+121 FLGSPWSLFGL
-130 SLGNVHG
+130 SVGTVRG
-137 GGGLGRAVFGFLDRY
+137 GGGVGRSLFDFLNLYLSVFGAYFFLICA
-152 LSGFGAFSLLLF
+152 LV
-164 GLIAAVQ
+164 AAVQ
-171 LLFGLTWD
+171 LTFGLTWS
-179 NFWRPLAGILNEQLW
+179 NFWQPVTAVVNEQCWRLW
-194 RIGDAVQAWRERR
+194 DAFAAWRERQAQAR
-207 AEIRR
+207 AERR
-212 RRAAEKPGPEKSGP
+212 EKRREEAQFRFSDDEAPPAPAERTPKPRREKPRRE
-226 EKDEADKPVRTAR
+226 ETPV
-239 LLRPKRQ
+239 
-246 KEAPAVDDSGD
+246 
-257 AQAVAA
+257 AVAPVVA
-263 ELVIGDEPASEAVDR
+263 PVATPSPATAAPPAEAVDR
-278 FLDAVIEQAALEQQA
+278 FLDAIVQQVQ
-293 LGRSS
+293 S
-298 GEQAPPVR
+298 GEEAPEPPAR
-306 PQREKPAALEAAPQ
+306 PRPAPAEPPAAPAVSAPAKPAAPKPNKPLARPAAPSGELM
-320 PIRHSIPEPAP
+320 PS
-331 EPAFAATPK
+331 
-340 PVAARQVKATAKAAA
+340 
-355 YEGMTLPPLDLLTL
+355 LDLLS
-369 PNVADN
+369 V
-375 PPVDPEICRRQAESL
+375 PPPSEAVPVEPEICRRQAESL

-401 EVQRVVP
+401 EVMRVVP

-431 SVDLALSMKA
+431 SVDLALAMKA

-463 KRQTVYFREIL
+463 RRQTVYFRDVL
-474 DAEAFRTSES
+474 DTEAFRASPS
-484 KITLA
+484 KLTLA
-489 IGKDIQGRPHVADL
+489 IGKDIQGRPQVADL

-518 KSVCING
+518 KSVCVNG

-534 TPDEVKLL
+534 RPDEVKLL

-574 LDWAVAEMDR
+574 LDWAVAEMDK

-596 IVGYNEK
+596 IAGYNEK
-603 LAKLGDD
+603 LEKLGDK
-610 RPEELAALEPLPYLL
+610 RPEELLELEPLPYLV

-660 VLATQRPSVDV
+660 ILATQRPSVDV

-713 FKPSGGKTVRMHGA
+713 YKPSGGKTTRMHGA

-735 AVVEFWKSRAAPS
+735 AVVEHWKSKAAPS
-748 YSLDFSD
+748 YRLDFND
-755 WQKGADGGPGEFG
+755 WQKAADGNGGELGGEG
-768 GDGGDGVSSDSVYP
+768 GDDTAADAVYP
-782 QAVDFVMEQGK
+782 QAVEFVMEQGK

>member
-1 MITLAGNNKDAATEG
+1 MAGNSKTVGDG
-16 SFRLTRELA
+16 SFRLTRELV

-31 FAVFTCV
+31 LAAFTCV
-38 ALYTYSEGDPGFNQ
+38 ALYTFSAGDPGFNQ
-52 VVSARHGVANKAG
+52 SVPARHVIGNKAG

-72 GLLAETLGAWAYL
+72 GFLAEFLGVWGYL
-85 VPCWIAWR
+85 VPGVIAWR
-93 GVRLVAPRAGLP
+93 GLRFLAPRLVLPSRRLIGLA
-105 LRRAVGLW
+105 LFA
-113 LLLLVLLA
+113 LVLLV

-130 SLGNVHG
+130 TIGQVQG
-137 GGGLGRAVFGFLDRY
+137 GGQTGRVLFGFLNHY
-152 LSGFGAFSLLLF
+152 LSVFGAVSLLLF
-164 GLIAAVQ
+164 GSIAAMQ
-171 LLFGLTWD
+171 LTFGLTLD
-179 NFWRPLAGILNEQLW
+179 NFWRPLAAVVNEQFW
-194 RIGDAVQAWRERR
+194 RAGDALAAWRQ
-207 AEIRR
+207 
-212 RRAAEKPGPEKSGP
+212 RRAA
-226 EKDEADKPVRTAR
+226 AR
-239 LLRPKRQ
+239 
-246 KEAPAVDDSGD
+246 A
-257 AQAVAA
+257 AQAEAGETAPRPARTPRLKKTGPTTPQA
-263 ELVIGDEPASEAVDR
+263 EATATGADAGPSEAVDR
-278 FLDAVIEQAALEQQA
+278 FLDAVVEQVAGSNATKLPGAAKSA
-293 LGRSS
+293 AS
-298 GEQAPPVR
+298 GKPEDAPVLVPG
-306 PQREKPAALEAAPQ
+306 P
-320 PIRHSIPEPAP
+320 
-331 EPAFAATPK
+331 TPK
-340 PVAARQVKATAKAAA
+340 PVMTAKQAIKAGRAAA
-355 YEGMTLPPLDLLTL
+355 ASGDMTLPPLDLLS
-369 PNVADN
+369 V
-375 PPVDPEICRRQAESL
+375 PPAAELVPADPEICRSQAESL

-401 EVQRVVP
+401 EVTRVVP

-441 LAVRIEGPIPG
+441 LAVRIDPIPG

-474 DAEAFRTSES
+474 DAEVFRASS
-484 KITLA
+484 SRLTLA

-596 IVGYNEK
+596 IAGYNEK
-603 LAKLGDD
+603 LEKLGDA
-610 RPEELAALEPLPYLL
+610 REPELAELEPLPYLV

-645 IVRLAQLARAAGIHL
+645 IVRLAQLARAGGIHL
-660 VLATQRPSVDV
+660 ILATQRPSVDV

-678 NFPTRIAFQVTS
+678 NFPTRISFQVTS

-713 FKPSGGKTVRMHGA
+713 YKPSGGKTVRMHGA

-748 YSLDFSD
+748 YKLDFSE
-755 WQKGADGGPGEFG
+755 WQKGGEGGGDFG
-768 GDGGDGVSSDSVYP
+768 GEGGDDTTADAVYP

-826 EGSKPRSVIRGKE
+826 EGSKPRSVIRNKE